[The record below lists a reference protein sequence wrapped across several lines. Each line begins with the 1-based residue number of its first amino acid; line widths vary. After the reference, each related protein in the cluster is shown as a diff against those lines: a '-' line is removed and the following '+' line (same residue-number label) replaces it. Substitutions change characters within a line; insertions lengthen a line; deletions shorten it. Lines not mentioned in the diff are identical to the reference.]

1 MNRSLPSNGSRSH
14 SHSIGLPALLFT
26 LLLCLVAQAA
36 SRPSTED
43 EIDIAVLPP
52 DTDNVEIHQ
61 MRMVD
66 GVLQADHPVI
76 MYKEDFVSED
86 YDPNKNETTLVHHKK
101 HRKHSRTQHQRRE
114 PQLEKEEEKIYFD
127 VLPDKPIVL
136 NDDLAAMPVKH
147 LDEASQLVKPTKEE
161 WLRKIGPKK
170 YHSRRRREAY
180 APWGPSNY
188 YQTPSQ
194 SVYFQ
199 HPAPAP
205 SYYYLPAQPAQR
217 LPVSG
222 KKPQLQGKLPIWQ
235 NKNDDNVA
243 VPNGIG
249 SRDDFLEHNSDP
261 ALADFSIFNQPRPI
275 SSSPAPI
282 FDSGA
287 GRSPTASNSQAWE
300 PSSNSRPESRPVWS
314 STRTTAR
321 PWDSRPQTA
330 APNLP
335 RATPRP
341 TPSPKVTNCVWAIV
355 NCCSKNSKKIRYNC
369 FEEFGCSG
377 AFWDINPCAEQS
389 VFDADERLEE
399 TYPLDAPEVPQ
410 ASPPR
415 LQPLPSYRQDALQY
429 PEELDY
435 QSGSNCHRASQL
447 CCSLYSRNLG
457 SMYECFLYQG
467 CDQSLSNIVSSC
479 S

>member
-1 MNRSLPSNGSRSH
+1 
-14 SHSIGLPALLFT
+14 
-26 LLLCLVAQAA
+26 
-36 SRPSTED
+36 
-43 EIDIAVLPP
+43 
-52 DTDNVEIHQ
+52 

-114 PQLEKEEEKIYFD
+114 HQLEKEEEKIYFD
-127 VLPDKPIVL
+127 VLPEKPIVL
-136 NDDLAAMPVKH
+136 NDDLAAMPVKQ
-147 LDEASQLVKPTKEE
+147 LDEALQLVKPTKEE

-170 YHSRRRREAY
+170 YHSRQRREAY

-222 KKPQLQGKLPIWQ
+222 KKPLLQGKLPIWQ

-275 SSSPAPI
+275 SSSPAPND
-282 FDSGA
+282 DSGA
-287 GRSPTASNSQAWE
+287 GRSPTVSNSQAWE
-300 PSSNSRPESRPVWS
+300 PSSNSRP
-314 STRTTAR
+314 
-321 PWDSRPQTA
+321 
-330 APNLP
+330 
-335 RATPRP
+335 
-341 TPSPKVTNCVWAIV
+341 
-355 NCCSKNSKKIRYNC
+355 
-369 FEEFGCSG
+369 
-377 AFWDINPCAEQS
+377 
-389 VFDADERLEE
+389 ADERLQE

-415 LQPLPSYRQDALQY
+415 LQPLPSFRQDALQY

-435 QSGSNCHRASQL
+435 QPGSHCHRASQL

>member
-43 EIDIAVLPP
+43 ETDIAVLPP

-261 ALADFSIFNQPRPI
+261 ALADFSIFNQPRPS
-275 SSSPAPI
+275 SSSPAPN

-300 PSSNSRPESRPVWS
+300 PSSNSRP
-314 STRTTAR
+314 
-321 PWDSRPQTA
+321 
-330 APNLP
+330 
-335 RATPRP
+335 
-341 TPSPKVTNCVWAIV
+341 
-355 NCCSKNSKKIRYNC
+355 
-369 FEEFGCSG
+369 
-377 AFWDINPCAEQS
+377 
-389 VFDADERLEE
+389 ADERLEE

-435 QSGSNCHRASQL
+435 QPGSNCHRASQL